1 MQHRMLVFSGERDV
15 STLLAQ
21 HLLGRGYEVV
31 EHFEH
36 DAALAAAETP
46 FDAVVINLGI
56 DRSPAL
62 LLANSLMARSQAP
75 LVLFVSHRT
84 TEALSSAIA
93 AGVFDVIASRAPS
106 PPARVGASFDQLLGG
121 SPPMQRL
128 FGVVSQVAGTDSTV
142 LITGESGTGKELI
155 ARALHQHSP
164 RASGRFVPI
173 NCGALTPTL
182 FESELFGHVRGAFTD
197 ARADRKGAF
206 RDADGGTLFLDEV
219 GEIPFEFQARLLRVL
234 QERAGRPVGADFEQ
248 PFNARIVVATRR
260 DLWREVQAKRFRE
273 DLYFRLNVVHI
284 DAPPLRARGSDIT
297 LLAQH
302 FIGLAAKRAD
312 KVVSGLSPELA
323 QVLQAMPWP
332 GNVRELQN
340 VIERA
345 VVMTSNA
352 VLGTHDVQAV
362 APAVVEAAPVVPFT
376 AEPLQS
382 VERRHVLAVIE
393 VMGGNHTRAA
403 KALGIDRVTLYR
415 KLKSWGEADAK

>member
-31 EHFEH
+31 EHFER

-56 DRSPAL
+56 DRSPGL

-234 QERAGRPVGADFEQ
+234 QERAVRPVGADFEQ

-345 VVMTSNA
+345 VVMTRNA
-352 VLGTHDVQAV
+352 VLGTDDVQAV
-362 APAVVEAAPVVPFT
+362 APAVVEAAPVVAFT